1 MSTTDRRFD
10 VVVVGSGPAGSTAV
24 KELTERGLDVLL
36 LEAGRDLREE
46 DFELPARHRPT
57 AVSGM
62 DLLPRARAM
71 ARGQLVQACRPYYS
85 DLANRFLVN
94 DLEDPYSTPL
104 AHPYLWIRSKMLGGR
119 MNSYGRVLQRMSDVD
134 FAAASRDGHGED
146 WPLRYRDL
154 EPWYDAVEEFLGVY
168 GDADGLV
175 HPPDGRYAG
184 PGFLTRVE
192 KDFKARVEAR
202 WPERKVISWRV
213 QGPYLDRT
221 PPGIAAGLATGRLV
235 VRPESVV
242 SRIVTDPRSGLA
254 TGVVFVDRTSRR
266 EHRVDADAVMV
277 CASAIESVRLL
288 LASGSSRHPDG
299 LGASSGTLG
308 RYVMDQTLSVGFFDS
323 PDHVDVW
330 DSADNIPADPF
341 YGVGGGILIPRYEN
355 LGDTPEDGFLRGV
368 SFQGLGGRWPVPQGQ
383 PAALGLGG
391 SGEMLPRYDNR
402 VELHR
407 WRKDRWGVPIPRIDI
422 TMGDNDRL
430 LLRRSMA
437 ALREMADE
445 ARLRVN
451 FIGSAAGLESEQV
464 WPQFTPLQRAIFK
477 QGIKLS
483 IVLGAAIHETG
494 GARMGTDPRSSVLNR
509 VNQVWDAP
517 NVVVADA
524 AAFVSGSTVGPAL
537 SIMAMAARSAA
548 FVAEHLADGSL
559 HRAADADAT
568 V

>member
-1 MSTTDRRFD
+1 MVTTDRHVD

-24 KELTERGLDVLL
+24 KELTERGLHVLL

-46 DFELPARHRPT
+46 DFQLPARHRPT

-71 ARGQLVQACRPYYS
+71 ARGQFVQACRPYYS

-134 FAAASRDGHGED
+134 FAAASHDGHGED
-146 WPLRYRDL
+146 WPLRYQDL

-175 HPPDGRYAG
+175 HPPDGHYAG

-192 KDFKARVEAR
+192 RDFKTRVESR

-221 PPGIAAGLATGRLV
+221 PPGIAAGLATGRLT

-242 SRIVTDPRSGLA
+242 SRIVTDARTGLA
-254 TGVVFVDRTSRR
+254 TGVVFVDRETRR
-266 EHRVDADAVMV
+266 EHRVHADAVVV
-277 CASAIESVRLL
+277 CASTIESIRLL
-288 LASGSSRHPDG
+288 LNSRSSRHADG
-299 LGASSGTLG
+299 LGNSSGTLG

-323 PDHVDVW
+323 PDHVGVW
-330 DSADNIPADPF
+330 DGADNMPSDPF
-341 YGVGGGILIPRYEN
+341 YGIGGGILIPRYEN
-355 LGDTPEDGFLRGV
+355 LGEGTRHDFVRGV
-368 SFQGLGGRWPVPQGQ
+368 SFQGLGGRWPVPDGQ
-383 PAALGLGG
+383 PAAMGLGG
-391 SGEMLPRYDNR
+391 SGEMLARFDNR
-402 VELHR
+402 VSVHP

-422 TMGDNDRL
+422 TMGDNDRV
-430 LLRRSMA
+430 LLRRSMT

-445 ARLRVN
+445 AR
-451 FIGSAAGLESEQV
+451 
-464 WPQFTPLQRAIFK
+464 
-477 QGIKLS
+477 
-483 IVLGAAIHETG
+483 
-494 GARMGTDPRSSVLNR
+494 
-509 VNQVWDAP
+509 
-517 NVVVADA
+517 
-524 AAFVSGSTVGPAL
+524 
-537 SIMAMAARSAA
+537 
-548 FVAEHLADGSL
+548 
-559 HRAADADAT
+559 
-568 V
+568 